1 LWIAVVGG
9 ARLERGMPD
18 GTLDTVVE
26 LPVSRP
32 TMPRLGG
39 ADGRTLFVTSQRR
52 FLDAERLAREPLADD
67 LVMARP
73 NLVGASAPRLV
84 AI

>member
-1 LWIAVVGG
+1 VER
-9 ARLERGMPD
+9 RLAD

-39 ADGRTLFVTSQRR
+39 TDGRTLFVTSQRR
-52 FLDAERLAREPLADD
+52 FLDAERLAREPSAGDLLMVRSD
-67 LVMARP
+67 LVA
-73 NLVGASAPRLV
+73 ASASRLT
-84 AI
+84 AL